1 MRHKKLITTALC
13 GIATG
18 LALALRVQ
26 AQQATTSPSHDT
38 STAAN
43 SMKMEH
49 DTVQSTAEHHYNS
62 PAERARDALI
72 ITEVKSSLAD
82 KGISDRYPVEVD
94 CDHGN
99 VRLTGV
105 VASADDAK
113 QATVLAQNVQGVLTV
128 KNQLIWR

>member
-13 GIATG
+13 GISTG

-49 DTVQSTAEHHYNS
+49 DTVQSSAEHHYNS
-62 PAERARDALI
+62 PAERASDALI

-82 KGISDRYPVEVD
+82 KGISDRYPVAVD
-94 CDHGN
+94 CDHGA
-99 VRLTGV
+99 VQLTGV
-105 VASADDAK
+105 VASAEDAK
-113 QATVLAQNVQGVLTV
+113 QPTTHAPNVQAMSDFR
-128 KNQLIWR
+128 NHP